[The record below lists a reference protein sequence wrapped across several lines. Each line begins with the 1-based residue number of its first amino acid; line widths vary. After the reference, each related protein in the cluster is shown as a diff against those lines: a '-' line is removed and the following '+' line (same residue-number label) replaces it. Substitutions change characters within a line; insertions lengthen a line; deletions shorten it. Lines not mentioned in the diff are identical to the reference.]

1 MNAWIGL
8 LAGAAACLLAASAA
22 GQAAPI
28 DVPAGTYAL
37 DKAHASV
44 TWRVSHL
51 GFSMYTARFTDFDAT
66 IALDP
71 VQPTRSTVDVSINP
85 MSVRTDYPGAD
96 KLDFDRKVAE
106 EILLAKAHPQI
117 RFRSTKLEA
126 TGPTTGR
133 MTGDLTFLG
142 VTKPVT
148 LEVRLN
154 GAGPNPF
161 SQAPTIGFS
170 ATGTVK
176 RSDFGSTIYSPG
188 IGDTVELLIEAEF
201 QKK

>member
-1 MNAWIGL
+1 MQARVRALVGAMAL
-8 LAGAAACLLAASAA
+8 LLVAAAN

-37 DKAHASV
+37 DKAHASL

-66 IALDP
+66 VELDP
-71 VQPTRSTVDVSINP
+71 KQPTRSSVTVRINP
-85 MSVRTDYPGAD
+85 MSVRTDFPAPETI
-96 KLDFDRKVAE
+96 DFDRKVGE
-106 EILLAKAHPQI
+106 EILKGKEHPDI
-117 RFRSTKLEA
+117 RFRSTALVA

-142 VTKPVT
+142 VTRPVT
-148 LEVRLN
+148 LDVRLN

-161 SQAPTIGFS
+161 SKAPTIGFS
-170 ATGTVK
+170 ATGSIR
-176 RSDFGSTIYSPG
+176 RSEFGSTAYAPG
-188 IGDTVELLIEAEF
+188 IGDEVELIIEAEF

>member
-1 MNAWIGL
+1 MKAL
-8 LAGAAACLLAASAA
+8 LVAMVGASALLLSVSA
-22 GQAAPI
+22 HGQAAPI
-28 DVPAGTYAL
+28 DVPPGTYAL
-37 DKAHASV
+37 DKTHASL

-66 IALDP
+66 IELDP
-71 VQPTRSTVDVSINP
+71 KQPTRSTVNVRINP
-85 MSVRTDYPGAD
+85 MSVRTDFPAPE
-96 KLDFDRKVAE
+96 KIDFDRKIGE
-106 EILLAKAHPQI
+106 EILKGKEHPEI
-117 RFRSTKLEA
+117 RFRSTGLVA

-148 LEVRLN
+148 LDVRLN

-170 ATGTVK
+170 ATGSLQ
-176 RSDFGSTIYSPG
+176 RSAFGSTAYAPG

>member
-1 MNAWIGL
+1 MKPWLGMIVGGSAL
-8 LAGAAACLLAASAA
+8 LVAVSAQ

-37 DKAHASV
+37 DKAHASL
-44 TWRVSHL
+44 TWRVNHL

-66 IALDP
+66 IELDP
-71 VQPTRSTVDVSINP
+71 KQPTRSSVNVTINP
-85 MSVRTDYPGAD
+85 MSVRTDFPAPE
-96 KLDFDRKVAE
+96 KIDFDRKIGE
-106 EILLAKAHPQI
+106 EILKGKEHPEI
-117 RFRSTKLEA
+117 RFRSTRLEA
-126 TGPTTGR
+126 TGATTGR

-148 LEVRLN
+148 LDVRLN

-161 SQAPTIGFS
+161 NRAPTIGFS

-176 RSDFGSTIYSPG
+176 RSEFGSTAYAPG
-188 IGDTVELLIEAEF
+188 IGDDVQLVIEAEF